1 MGSSQG
7 PMSMQHPTEVSTAG
21 AALSGLD
28 QVSALAAVANTA
40 GLMRPAEPKFHYTDI
55 NTSNLNGI
63 VPHIVID
70 PRLNLMK
77 EQPEFVQ
84 FIKLAIEK
92 SIQVRPM

>member
-1 MGSSQG
+1 
-7 PMSMQHPTEVSTAG
+7 
-21 AALSGLD
+21 
-28 QVSALAAVANTA
+28 
-40 GLMRPAEPKFHYTDI
+40 MRPAEPKFHYTDI

-92 SIQVRPM
+92 SIQVCFLLAVKVYTRLH

>member
-1 MGSSQG
+1 
-7 PMSMQHPTEVSTAG
+7 
-21 AALSGLD
+21 
-28 QVSALAAVANTA
+28 
-40 GLMRPAEPKFHYTDI
+40 MRPAEPKFHYTDI

-92 SIQVRPM
+92 SIQVRNSSSDNLAQRARKVVFPYQKQMSQA